1 MSELR
6 QPGLADAV
14 KGGQSPSLTSAVLGG
29 LIGVKQRLASSTDEV
44 RIAALSEA
52 LSYGRKG
59 LELVVQI
66 VKTETGTVQRAAY
79 DLLYQ
84 KASESARIKLLKYA
98 PGKAIHQTLTQHLSQ
113 LLDEN
118 FRKEL
123 SMGKYSRWAVSLT
136 VEQIPPMLCAIGS
149 YGRPG
154 LDAQERINAQQLAAL
169 SFLQGYYSF
178 RAYRPIEFDGELSAI
193 PFSYST
199 PGFEENTRWAEQLS
213 KSDLFGVIWHI
224 GGFGCRWYGQEDNLN
239 NLHERT
245 KECLDCLMQ
254 VAQGKQ
260 TYYQVAGE
268 RYPLREPRI

>member
-6 QPGLADAV
+6 QPGLSDAV
-14 KGGQSPSLTSAVLGG
+14 KGGQSPPLTSAVLGG

-52 LSYGRKG
+52 LSYGREG

-66 VKTETGTVQRAAY
+66 VKTETGPVQRAAY
-79 DLLYQ
+79 DKLYQ

-98 PGKAIHQTLTQHLSQ
+98 PGKAIYQTLTQHLSQ

-123 SMGKYSRWAVSLT
+123 TIGKYSRWAVSIT
-136 VEQIPPMLCAIGS
+136 AEQIPPMLCAIGS

-154 LDAQERINAQQLAAL
+154 LDAQERLNAQQVAAL
-169 SFLQGYYSF
+169 SFLKDYDWL
-178 RAYRPIEFDGELSAI
+178 AYRSNELDRNISAS

-213 KSDLFGVIWHI
+213 QSDLFGVIWHV
-224 GGFGCRWYGQEDNLN
+224 GNFCCRGYEREDNLN

-245 KECLDCLMQ
+245 KECLECLMQ

-260 TYYQVAGE
+260 TYYQLAGV

>member
-6 QPGLADAV
+6 QPGLSDAV
-14 KGGQSPSLTSAVLGG
+14 KGGQSPPLTSAVLGG
-29 LIGVKQRLASSTDEV
+29 LIGVKQRLASSTDKV
-44 RIAALSEA
+44 RIAAITEA
-52 LSYGRKG
+52 LSYGREG
-59 LELVVQI
+59 LKLVLQI

-79 DLLYQ
+79 DKLYQ

-118 FRKEL
+118 FRKDL
-123 SMGKYSRWAVSLT
+123 TRGKYSGWAVSIT
-136 VEQIPPMLCAIGS
+136 AEQIPPMLCAIGS

-154 LDAQERINAQQLAAL
+154 LDAQERLNAQQVAAL
-169 SFLQGYYSF
+169 SFLENYCWL
-178 RAYRPIEFDGELSAI
+178 ADLPNELDRNISAS
-193 PFSYST
+193 PFTYST

-213 KSDLFGVIWHI
+213 QSDLFGVIWHV
-224 GGFGCRWYGQEDNLN
+224 GNFSYRGYPREDNLN

-245 KECLDCLMQ
+245 KESLECLMQ

-260 TYYQVAGE
+260 TYYQFAGV

>member
-1 MSELR
+1 MSSLR
-6 QPGLADAV
+6 QPGLSDAV
-14 KGGQSPSLTSAVLGG
+14 KGGQSPPLTSAVLGG
-29 LIGVKQRLASSTDEV
+29 LIGVKQRLASSSDEV
-44 RIAALSEA
+44 RIAAITEA
-52 LSYGRKG
+52 LSYGREG

-66 VKTETGTVQRAAY
+66 VKTETGPVQRAAY
-79 DLLYQ
+79 DKLYQ
-84 KASESARIKLLKYA
+84 KASESGRIKLLKYA

-123 SMGKYSRWAVSLT
+123 TVGKYSGWAVSIT
-136 VEQIPPMLCAIGS
+136 AEQIPPMLCAIGS

-154 LDAQERINAQQLAAL
+154 LDAQERLNAQQVAAL
-169 SFLQGYYSF
+169 SFLEDYYWQ
-178 RAYRPIEFDGELSAI
+178 ADLPNELDREISAS

-213 KSDLFGVIWHI
+213 QSDLFGVIWHV
-224 GGFGCRWYGQEDNLN
+224 GGIGCRGYNREDNLN

-245 KECLDCLMQ
+245 KECLECLLQ

-260 TYYQVAGE
+260 TYYQLAGV